1 MIDVGGGDSRLAD
14 GLVARGVTCIT
25 VLDVSGAALARTR
38 ARLGARSGLVNWIAA
53 DVTSDW
59 IAPAADIWH
68 DRAVFH
74 FLTEA
79 DERRRYRDRMRR
91 AVKPGGS
98 AIIATF
104 ADDGPQRCS
113 GLPVVRY
120 SPDALSAELGEDV
133 ELRESVREEHRT
145 PSGGIQQFVYC
156 RFVLTPAKSP

>member
-1 MIDVGGGDSRLAD
+1 MIDVGGGDSRLAA
-14 GLVARGVTCIT
+14 GLVTRGVTCIT
-25 VLDVSGAALARTR
+25 VLDVSGAALARAR
-38 ARLGARSGLVNWIAA
+38 ARLGAGSSLVTWIEA

-74 FLTEA
+74 FLTDV
-79 DERRRYRDRMRR
+79 DERRRYADRVRR

-120 SPDALSAELGEDV
+120 SPDALSAELGAGF
-133 ELRESVREEHRT
+133 ELRDTVREEHRT
-145 PSGGIQQFVYC
+145 PSGVIQQFVYC